1 MLISKFDLYKAEW
14 LDLVFDNRNKN
25 YGAYE
30 LRRHYGRN
38 MSKAIAITVFAFV
51 GTAFALSLVASHK
64 TKESSTDTLVVVD
77 LTHVKPVKPPKEQ
90 VYKTQ
95 PQQVHKSL
103 PHTTPAA
110 AAPVKTIAV
119 PVMRPSDQGTAE
131 PPKITQIEKAA
142 IGPETLN
149 GKEGA
154 VNLPPT
160 SGNGSGNGSTAAQST
175 GTDILPIAEVSP
187 EPLGGAAAWSRF
199 LQKNLRYPVIAREN
213 GVQGKVIVSFVVE
226 KDGHLSDIK
235 VIRGI
240 GSGCDEEAVRVLK
253 LAPAWKPGMQ
263 NGQPVRV
270 QYTIPMNFQ
279 LAEE

>member
-1 MLISKFDLYKAEW
+1 MLISKFDLYKSEW

-30 LRRHYGRN
+30 LRQHYGRN

-51 GTAFALSLVASHK
+51 GTACTLSFIASHK
-64 TKESSTDTLVVVD
+64 NNEASRETTIVVNI
-77 LTHVKPVKPPKEQ
+77 TPIKHVTPPKEQ

-95 PQQVHKSL
+95 PQQAHKSL
-103 PHTTPAA
+103 PHATPAT
-110 AAPVKTIAV
+110 AAPVRTIAV

-142 IGPETLN
+142 IGPETVN
-149 GKEGA
+149 GKEGLT
-154 VNLPPT
+154 NLPPT
-160 SGNGSGNGSTAAQST
+160 SGPGNSNNPGTSESN

-199 LQKNLRYPVIAREN
+199 LQKNLHYPIIAREN
-213 GVQGKVIVSFVVE
+213 GVQGKVLVSFVVE

-263 NGQPVRV
+263 NGRPVRV
-270 QYTIPMNFQ
+270 QYTIPMNFE